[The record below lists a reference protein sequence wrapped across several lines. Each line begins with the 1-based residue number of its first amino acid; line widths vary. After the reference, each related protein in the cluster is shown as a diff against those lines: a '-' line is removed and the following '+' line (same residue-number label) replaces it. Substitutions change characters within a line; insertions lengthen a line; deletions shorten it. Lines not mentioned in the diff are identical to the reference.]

1 MSAAGAQHS
10 GAEGH
15 SSTILTGSMLLL
27 AGAVLAVSN
36 FMVVL
41 DTTIANVSVAHI
53 AGGLGISSSEGT
65 WVITSYAVAEA
76 ICVPLTGWLSKR
88 LGTVKL
94 FAGGMLGF
102 GIFSFLCGTATSLT
116 MLVAFRIGQGICGG
130 PLMALSQTLLLRVFP
145 KDKHAMTMGIW
156 AMTTLTAPI
165 FGPILGG
172 TISDSWGWHWIF
184 FINVPVAAICAF
196 TAWTVLRKAETEKV
210 NEPVDGFG
218 LVLLVLWVG
227 ALQLMLDLGR
237 EHDWFSADIIVQL
250 AIIAIVGFASFLIWE
265 LTHDK
270 PVVDLRPFRHRGF
283 TVSVIALVFAYGT
296 FFASLVVI
304 PQWLQG
310 AMGYTATWAG
320 YATAF
325 NGVAAVLMAPI
336 VAKRMTEVDPRR
348 LVFIGVLWL
357 GGTSLLRVFWW
368 NSGADFWTLALPQLI
383 QGAGMPFF
391 FVPLTTIALGAVDEE
406 ETASAAGV
414 MNFLRTMAGAV
425 AVAIS
430 TTLWYDGAQ
439 EKRDGLSGVL
449 HGTQAAIDGLMAK
462 GYSLEQAR
470 QIISQMVDKESV
482 ALATGQ
488 TFVWATFVFAAAA
501 SIIWLAPR
509 PTRAVDTSSV
519 H

>member
-1 MSAAGAQHS
+1 MTAPSKTSTQLSGGA
-10 GAEGH
+10 
-15 SSTILTGSMLLL
+15 LVL
-27 AGAVLAVSN
+27 AGVVLAVTN

-76 ICVPLTGWLSKR
+76 ICVPLTGWLSR
-88 LGTVKL
+88 RFGTVRV

-102 GIFSFLCGTATSLT
+102 GIFSFLCGTATSLAA
-116 MLVAFRIGQGICGG
+116 LVAFRIGQGICGG

-184 FINVPVAAICAF
+184 FINIPIAIVCSLTAF
-196 TAWTVLRKAETEKV
+196 AVLSPAETERIKDRI
-210 NEPVDGFG
+210 DGVG
-218 LVLLVLWVG
+218 LALLVLWVG

-237 EHDWFSADIIVQL
+237 EHDWFGSTLIVNL
-250 AIIAIVGFASFLIWE
+250 AIVAAVGFAAFLIWE
-265 LTHDK
+265 LTEDQ
-270 PVVDLRPFRHRGF
+270 PAVDLRPLRHRGF
-283 TVSVIALVFAYGT
+283 AVAVIALVFAYGT

-325 NGVAAVLMAPI
+325 NGVAAVLMAPV
-336 VAKRMTEVDPRR
+336 VAKRMTTVDPRR
-348 LVFIGVLWL
+348 LVFIGVCWL
-357 GGTSLLRVFWW
+357 SATSLLRVFWW
-368 NSGADFWTLALPQLI
+368 NSGSDFWTLALPQLI

-439 EKRDGLSGVL
+439 EKRAALSGVL
-449 HGTQAAIDGLMAK
+449 NGAQATIDRLVAQ
-462 GYSLEQAR
+462 GYGPEQAR
-470 QIISQMVDKESV
+470 MIVSQLVDKESV

-488 TFVWATFVFAAAA
+488 TFVLAAAIFAAAA

-509 PTRAVDTSSV
+509 PTRQVDTSAA

>member
-88 LGTVKL
+88 L
-94 FAGGMLGF
+94 
-102 GIFSFLCGTATSLT
+102 
-116 MLVAFRIGQGICGG
+116 
-130 PLMALSQTLLLRVFP
+130 
-145 KDKHAMTMGIW
+145 
-156 AMTTLTAPI
+156 
-165 FGPILGG
+165 
-172 TISDSWGWHWIF
+172 
-184 FINVPVAAICAF
+184 
-196 TAWTVLRKAETEKV
+196 
-210 NEPVDGFG
+210 
-218 LVLLVLWVG
+218 
-227 ALQLMLDLGR
+227 
-237 EHDWFSADIIVQL
+237 SADIIVQL

>member
-1 MSAAGAQHS
+1 MTTPNPNLASAPAP
-10 GAEGH
+10 
-15 SSTILTGSMLLL
+15 LTGTALVL
-27 AGAVLAVSN
+27 AGVVLAVTN

-88 LGTVKL
+88 FGTVRV
-94 FAGGMLGF
+94 FAGGMMGF
-102 GIFSFLCGTATSLT
+102 GLFSMLCGMAPSLAA
-116 MLVAFRIGQGICGG
+116 LVAFRIGQGICGG

-184 FINVPVAAICAF
+184 YINVPIAVVCSLL
-196 TAWTVLRKAETEKV
+196 AWTVLRKAETELVK
-210 NEPVDGFG
+210 ERIDGVG
-218 LVLLVLWVG
+218 LALLVLWVG

-237 EHDWFSADIIVQL
+237 EHDWFGAAMITQL
-250 AIIAIVGFASFLIWE
+250 ALIAGIGFLAFLIWE
-265 LTHDK
+265 LTEK
-270 PVVDLRPFRHRGF
+270 QPVVDLRVFRHRGF
-283 TVSVIALVFAYGT
+283 SVAVTALVFAYGT

-336 VAKRMTEVDPRR
+336 VAKRMVTVDPRR
-348 LVFIGVLWL
+348 LVCIGILWL
-357 GGTSLLRVFWW
+357 GATSLLRVFWW
-368 NSGADFWTLALPQLI
+368 DSSSDFWTLALPQLI

-391 FVPLTTIALGAVDEE
+391 FVPLTTIALGAVEEE

-439 EKRDGLSGVL
+439 EKRASLSGVL
-449 HGTQAAIDGLMAK
+449 NGAQATMDQLTARGFSVEQSRLM
-462 GYSLEQAR
+462 
-470 QIISQMVDKESV
+470 ISQLVDKESV

-488 TFVWATFVFAAAA
+488 TFVLAACVFAVAA

-509 PTRAVDTSSV
+509 PTRAVDTSAA

>member
-1 MSAAGAQHS
+1 MNANASHPAP
-10 GAEGH
+10 
-15 SSTILTGSMLLL
+15 LTGTALIL
-27 AGAVLAVSN
+27 AGVVLAVTN

-76 ICVPLTGWLSKR
+76 ICVPLTGWLSR
-88 LGTVKL
+88 RFGTVRV
-94 FAGGMLGF
+94 FAGGMMGF
-102 GIFSFLCGTATSLT
+102 GIFSFLCGIAPTLGA
-116 MLVAFRIGQGICGG
+116 LVAFRIGQGICGG

-172 TISDSWGWHWIF
+172 TISDNWGWHWIF
-184 FINVPVAAICAF
+184 FINIPIAIGCSLVAFA
-196 TAWTVLRKAETEKV
+196 VLRPAESERFKDRI
-210 NEPVDGFG
+210 DGIG
-218 LVLLVLWVG
+218 LSLLILWVG

-237 EHDWFSADIIVQL
+237 EHDWFGSRMIVTL
-250 AIIAIVGFASFLIWE
+250 AVVAAIGFAMFLIWE
-265 LTHDK
+265 LTEDK
-270 PVVDLRPFRHRGF
+270 PAVDLRPFRHRGF
-283 TVSVIALVFAYGT
+283 SVAVTALVFAYGT

-325 NGVAAVLMAPI
+325 NGVAAVLMAPF
-336 VAKRMTEVDPRR
+336 VAKRMTQVDPRR
-348 LVFIGVLWL
+348 LVFVGVLWL
-357 GGTSLLRVFWW
+357 GLTSLLRVFWW
-368 NSGADFWTLALPQLI
+368 NSGSDFWTLALPQLI

-391 FVPLTTIALGAVDEE
+391 FIPLTTIALGAVDEE

-439 EKRDGLSGVL
+439 EKRAALSGVL
-449 HGTQAAIDGLMAK
+449 NGAQGTMDQLTARGF
-462 GYSLEQAR
+462 SVEQAR
-470 QIISQMVDKESV
+470 LIISQMVDKESV

-488 TFVWATFVFAAAA
+488 TFVLAFFIFAAAA

-509 PTRAVDTSSV
+509 PRRAVDTSAV